1 MGFTRVQ
8 VEEQTMNLV
17 EYYHLLKRETLAVE
31 DFLNAAKTVSASYS
45 DLPDN
50 ALKMVVSDGAI
61 LIQFYDSFERIDG
74 AVREL
79 RGQISD
85 AAFRAMEKQ

>member
-1 MGFTRVQ
+1 
-8 VEEQTMNLV
+8 MNLV
-17 EYYHLLKRETLAVE
+17 EYYQLLKRETLAVE

-85 AAFRAMEKQ
+85 AAYRAMKKQ